1 MPTTR
6 GTSLGSSSKIKRAV
20 IQRVMDRMFD
30 PSQARPTFPVMESV
44 DPRAQQQV
52 VDEVEAEEHPQHDA
66 RSYYD
71 PGPRVFHAQPPQ
83 SVDVL
88 EKISKETIILVFA
101 AFFIGLLLG
110 KSLTP
115 VILKH

>member
-1 MPTTR
+1 MN
-6 GTSLGSSSKIKRAV
+6 
-20 IQRVMDRMFD
+20 FD
-30 PSQARPTFPVMESV
+30 PRPTFPVTTNPN
-44 DPRAQQQV
+44 DPEIRSRHGDE
-52 VDEVEAEEHPQHDA
+52 DEVEDVQQSGP
-66 RSYYD
+66 SYYEQV
-71 PGPRVFHAQPPQ
+71 PPRIFHAQQP

-88 EKISKETIILVFA
+88 ERVSKETIILVFA

>member
-1 MPTTR
+1 
-6 GTSLGSSSKIKRAV
+6 
-20 IQRVMDRMFD
+20 MFD
-30 PSQARPTFPVMESV
+30 PSPVRPTFPVAEPND
-44 DPRAQQQV
+44 DPHQNQL

-66 RSYYD
+66 RSYYEQ
-71 PGPRVFHAQPPQ
+71 GPRVFYPRNQ

>member
-1 MPTTR
+1 M
-6 GTSLGSSSKIKRAV
+6 
-20 IQRVMDRMFD
+20 
-30 PSQARPTFPVMESV
+30 
-44 DPRAQQQV
+44 
-52 VDEVEAEEHPQHDA
+52 DEVEAEEHHPQQDA

-71 PGPRVFHAQPPQ
+71 PGPRVFHPQNQ
-83 SVDVL
+83 SVDML
-88 EKISKETIILVFA
+88 DKISKETIILVFA

>member
-1 MPTTR
+1 
-6 GTSLGSSSKIKRAV
+6 LKIKVAV
-20 IQRVMDRMFD
+20 TLKIMDRMF
-30 PSQARPTFPVMESV
+30 SQSPARPTFPITGSQNEGAVE
-44 DPRAQQQV
+44 
-52 VDEVEAEEHPQHDA
+52 DEVEEEVVDAGVHQQHVA
-66 RSYYD
+66 NSYYE
-71 PGPRVFHAQPPQ
+71 PPRVFHAQ

-88 EKISKETIILVFA
+88 ERVSKETIILVFA

>member
-1 MPTTR
+1 M
-6 GTSLGSSSKIKRAV
+6 
-20 IQRVMDRMFD
+20 
-30 PSQARPTFPVMESV
+30 FPVTETNG
-44 DPRAQQQV
+44 DQQHI
-52 VDEVEAEEHPQHDA
+52 VDEVEAEEHHQQHDA

-71 PGPRVFHAQPPQ
+71 PGSRVFHAQNQPI
-83 SVDVL
+83 DML
-88 EKISKETIILVFA
+88 EKISKETLIIVFA

>member
-1 MPTTR
+1 
-6 GTSLGSSSKIKRAV
+6 
-20 IQRVMDRMFD
+20 MDRMFD
-30 PSQARPTFPVMESV
+30 PSPARPMFPVTETNV
-44 DPRAQQQV
+44 DPQHQL
-52 VDEVEAEEHPQHDA
+52 VDEVEAEEHHQQHDA

-71 PGPRVFHAQPPQ
+71 PGPRVFHPQNQ

>member
-1 MPTTR
+1 
-6 GTSLGSSSKIKRAV
+6 
-20 IQRVMDRMFD
+20 MDRMFD
-30 PSQARPTFPVMESV
+30 PSPTRPMFPVTETNV
-44 DPRAQQQV
+44 DPQQHQL
-52 VDEVEAEEHPQHDA
+52 VDEVEAEEHHPQHDA

-71 PGPRVFHAQPPQ
+71 PGPRVFHPQNQ

>member
-1 MPTTR
+1 ME
-6 GTSLGSSSKIKRAV
+6 
-20 IQRVMDRMFD
+20 RMFD
-30 PSQARPTFPVMESV
+30 PSPARPMFPVTESV
-44 DPRAQQQV
+44 DQQQV
-52 VDEVEAEEHPQHDA
+52 IVDEVEEHQQHDA

-83 SVDVL
+83 MDVL
-88 EKISKETIILVFA
+88 EKVSKETIILVFA

>member
-1 MPTTR
+1 
-6 GTSLGSSSKIKRAV
+6 
-20 IQRVMDRMFD
+20 MFD
-30 PSQARPTFPVMESV
+30 PSPVRPMFPVTETNG
-44 DPRAQQQV
+44 DPQQHQQHQL
-52 VDEVEAEEHPQHDA
+52 VDEVEVEEHHPQHDA

-71 PGPRVFHAQPPQ
+71 PGPRIFHTQNQ

>member
-1 MPTTR
+1 
-6 GTSLGSSSKIKRAV
+6 
-20 IQRVMDRMFD
+20 MDRMFD
-30 PSQARPTFPVMESV
+30 PAPTRPSFPVMETTDLS
-44 DPRAQQQV
+44 PQNQL
-52 VDEVEAEEHPQHDA
+52 VDEVEAEERHDA

-71 PGPRVFHAQPPQ
+71 PGPRVFHRQNQ

-101 AFFIGLLLG
+101 AFFIGILLG

>member
-1 MPTTR
+1 
-6 GTSLGSSSKIKRAV
+6 
-20 IQRVMDRMFD
+20 MDRMFD
-30 PSQARPTFPVMESV
+30 PSPVRPMFPVTETND
-44 DPRAQQQV
+44 DPQQHQL
-52 VDEVEAEEHPQHDA
+52 VDEVEAEEHHPQHDA

-71 PGPRVFHAQPPQ
+71 PGPRVFHPQNQ

>member
-1 MPTTR
+1 
-6 GTSLGSSSKIKRAV
+6 LKIKTV
-20 IQRVMDRMFD
+20 VTLKVMDRMFD
-30 PSQARPTFPVMESV
+30 PSPARPMFPVTETN
-44 DPRAQQQV
+44 DPQQHHL
-52 VDEVEAEEHPQHDA
+52 VDEVEAEEHQQQHDA

-71 PGPRVFHAQPPQ
+71 PGPRVFHAQNQ

>member
-1 MPTTR
+1 
-6 GTSLGSSSKIKRAV
+6 
-20 IQRVMDRMFD
+20 MFD
-30 PSQARPTFPVMESV
+30 PSPARPMFPVTETNA
-44 DPRAQQQV
+44 DPQHQL
-52 VDEVEAEEHPQHDA
+52 VDEVEAEEHHQQHDA

-71 PGPRVFHAQPPQ
+71 PGPRVFHAQNQ

>member
-1 MPTTR
+1 MAL
-6 GTSLGSSSKIKRAV
+6 SLKIKLAV
-20 IQRVMDRMFD
+20 TLKIMDRMFD
-30 PSQARPTFPVMESV
+30 PSPARPTFPIANPQHEVEEV
-44 DPRAQQQV
+44 A
-52 VDEVEAEEHPQHDA
+52 DEVEDVHQQHDA
-66 RSYYD
+66 RSYYE
-71 PGPRVFHAQPPQ
+71 PSPRVFHSQTH

-88 EKISKETIILVFA
+88 EKVSKETIILVFA

>member
-1 MPTTR
+1 
-6 GTSLGSSSKIKRAV
+6 
-20 IQRVMDRMFD
+20 MFD
-30 PSQARPTFPVMESV
+30 PSPARPMFPVTETN
-44 DPRAQQQV
+44 DPQQHQL
-52 VDEVEAEEHPQHDA
+52 VDEVEAEEHHQQHDA

-71 PGPRVFHAQPPQ
+71 PGPRVFHAQNQ

-101 AFFIGLLLG
+101 AFFIGILLG

>member
-1 MPTTR
+1 
-6 GTSLGSSSKIKRAV
+6 
-20 IQRVMDRMFD
+20 
-30 PSQARPTFPVMESV
+30 
-44 DPRAQQQV
+44 

-66 RSYYD
+66 HSYYEQQS
-71 PGPRVFHAQPPQ
+71 PRVFYPQNQ
-83 SVDVL
+83 SVDML
-88 EKISKETIILVFA
+88 DKISKETLIVVFA

>member
-1 MPTTR
+1 
-6 GTSLGSSSKIKRAV
+6 
-20 IQRVMDRMFD
+20 MFD
-30 PSQARPTFPVMESV
+30 QSPARPMFPVTEANG
-44 DPRAQQQV
+44 DPQHQL
-52 VDEVEAEEHPQHDA
+52 VDEVEAEDHPQHDA

-71 PGPRVFHAQPPQ
+71 QGPRVFYPQNQ
-83 SVDVL
+83 SVDML
-88 EKISKETIILVFA
+88 DKISKETIILVFA

>member
-1 MPTTR
+1 
-6 GTSLGSSSKIKRAV
+6 
-20 IQRVMDRMFD
+20 MFD
-30 PSQARPTFPVMESV
+30 PSPARPMFPVTETND
-44 DPRAQQQV
+44 DPQQHQL
-52 VDEVEAEEHPQHDA
+52 VDEVEVEEHHQHDA

-71 PGPRVFHAQPPQ
+71 PSARVFRSQIQ
-83 SVDVL
+83 SVDIL
-88 EKISKETIILVFA
+88 DKISKETIILIFA